1 MEALATKYRP
11 RTFKDVVCQ
20 DNIKKVLTNQ
30 LETGE
35 IKQAYLFAGSPGTGK
50 TTSARI
56 FANDV
61 NEGKGKPIEIDGA
74 SNNGVDNIRSIIDD
88 CRMKS
93 LDSKYKVYI
102 IDEVHMLSIGAF
114 NALLKVLEEPPKGV
128 IFILCTTDP
137 HKIPATILSRL
148 QRFDFK
154 RIPQFEIVQRLK
166 YILDRE
172 NKEIVQSCGGS
183 RDAVQDITWAKKEG
197 IEVIEYDVEALE
209 YIAKLADGGMRDAI
223 MKLDTVL
230 GYTTNITLQA
240 VLDCLGITN
249 YEHLLKI
256 VQGIINKQ
264 ADEPIQIIDSIY
276 RDGKDLK
283 LFVKDLNKFVLDLC
297 KLNITRKKEL
307 TMIPTDIM
315 RQCIHIATNT
325 SKYDLV
331 DILDGVNNLLDKIKY
346 EQNPKNLIE
355 SELIILCLK

>member
-11 RTFKDVVCQ
+11 QHFEDVVCQ
-20 DNIKKVLTNQ
+20 DNVKKVLSNQ
-30 LETGE
+30 LQTGE
-35 IKQAYLFAGSPGTGK
+35 IKQAYLFCGSSGTGK

-166 YILDRE
+166 YIL
-172 NKEIVQSCGGS
+172 KEEDTYITY
-183 RDAVQDITWAKKEG
+183 DI
-197 IEVIEYDVEALE
+197 EALE

-230 GYTTNITLQA
+230 GYTTDITLQA

-297 KLNITRKKEL
+297 KLNITRNKEL

>member
-30 LETGE
+30 LDTGE
-35 IKQAYLFAGSPGTGK
+35 IKQAYLFCGSAGTGK

-56 FANDV
+56 FASDV
-61 NEGKGKPIEIDGA
+61 NGGKGKPIEIDGA

-166 YILDRE
+166 YILNE
-172 NKEIVQSCGGS
+172 EGNTTY
-183 RDAVQDITWAKKEG
+183 DI
-197 IEVIEYDVEALE
+197 EALE

-223 MKLDTVL
+223 MKLDTVV

-264 ADEPIQIIDSIY
+264 PDEPIQIIDSIY

-297 KLNITRKKEL
+297 KLNITRNKEL

>member
-11 RTFKDVVCQ
+11 QHFEDVVCQ

-35 IKQAYLFAGSPGTGK
+35 IKQAYLFCGSAGTGK

-61 NEGKGKPIEIDGA
+61 NGGKGKPIEIDGA

-154 RIPQFEIVQRLK
+154 RIPQFDIVQRLQ
-166 YILDRE
+166 YIL
-172 NKEIVQSCGGS
+172 Q
-183 RDAVQDITWAKKEG
+183 QEG
-197 IEVIEYDVEALE
+197 ILTYNVEAIE

-230 GYTTNITLQA
+230 GYTTEITLQA

-249 YEHLLKI
+249 YQHLVTI

-264 ADEPIQIIDSIY
+264 PNEPIQIIDSIY

-297 KLNITRKKEL
+297 KLSITRNKEL

>member
-30 LETGE
+30 LDTGE
-35 IKQAYLFAGSPGTGK
+35 IKQAYLFCGSAGTGK

-61 NEGKGKPIEIDGA
+61 NGGKGKPIEIDGA

-154 RIPQFEIVQRLK
+154 RIPQFDIVQRLK
-166 YILDRE
+166 YILQQE
-172 NKEIVQSCGGS
+172 GKITY
-183 RDAVQDITWAKKEG
+183 DI
-197 IEVIEYDVEALE
+197 EALE

-230 GYTTNITLQA
+230 GYTTEITLQA

-249 YEHLLKI
+249 YEHLVAI
-256 VQGIINKQ
+256 VHGIISKQ
-264 ADEPIQIIDSIY
+264 PDEPIQIIDKIY

-297 KLNITRKKEL
+297 KLNITRNKEL
-307 TMIPTDIM
+307 TMIPADIM
-315 RQCIHIATNT
+315 RQCIQIATKTPN
-325 SKYDLV
+325 YELV
-331 DILDGVNNLLDKIKY
+331 DILDGINNLLDKIKY

>member
-11 RTFKDVVCQ
+11 RTFEDVVCQ
-20 DNIKKVLTNQ
+20 DNVKKVLSNQ
-30 LETGE
+30 LDTGE
-35 IKQAYLFAGSPGTGK
+35 IKQAYLFCGSSGTGK

-56 FANDV
+56 FASDV

-74 SNNGVDNIRSIIDD
+74 SNNGVDNIRSIIED

-154 RIPQFEIVQRLK
+154 RIPQFEIVQRLQ
-166 YILDRE
+166 YILQQE
-172 NKEIVQSCGGS
+172 GK
-183 RDAVQDITWAKKEG
+183 IT
-197 IEVIEYDVEALE
+197 YDMEALE

-230 GYTTNITLQA
+230 GYTINITLQA

-249 YEHLLKI
+249 YQHLVAI

-264 ADEPIQIIDSIY
+264 PDEPIQIIDKIY

-297 KLNITRKKEL
+297 KLNITRNKEL

-315 RQCIHIATNT
+315 RQCIHIATKT
-325 SKYDLV
+325 PKYELV
-331 DILDGVNNLLDKIKY
+331 DILDAINNLLDKIKY

>member
-35 IKQAYLFAGSPGTGK
+35 IKQAYLFCGSAGTGK

-61 NEGKGKPIEIDGA
+61 NGGKGKPIEIDGA

-166 YILDRE
+166 YILNE
-172 NKEIVQSCGGS
+172 EGNTTY
-183 RDAVQDITWAKKEG
+183 DI
-197 IEVIEYDVEALE
+197 EALE

-297 KLNITRKKEL
+297 KLNITRNKEL

>member
-20 DNIKKVLTNQ
+20 DNIKKVLVNQ

-35 IKQAYLFAGSPGTGK
+35 IKQAYLFCGSAGTGK

-166 YILDRE
+166 YILNE
-172 NKEIVQSCGGS
+172 EGNTTY
-183 RDAVQDITWAKKEG
+183 DI
-197 IEVIEYDVEALE
+197 EALE

-223 MKLDTVL
+223 MKLDTVV

>member
-11 RTFKDVVCQ
+11 RTFSDVVCQ

-30 LETGE
+30 LDTGE
-35 IKQAYLFAGSPGTGK
+35 IKQAYLFCGSAGTGK

-56 FANDV
+56 FASDV
-61 NEGKGKPIEIDGA
+61 NGGKGKPIEIDGA

-154 RIPQFEIVQRLK
+154 RIPQFDIVQRLE
-166 YILDRE
+166 YIL
-172 NKEIVQSCGGS
+172 KE
-183 RDAVQDITWAKKEG
+183 EG
-197 IEVIEYDVEALE
+197 ILTYNVEAIE

-223 MKLDTVL
+223 MKLDTVI

-249 YEHLLKI
+249 YEHLVAI

-264 ADEPIQIIDSIY
+264 PNEPIQIIDKIY

-297 KLNITRKKEL
+297 KLSITRNKEL

-315 RQCIHIATNT
+315 RKCIHIATNT
-325 SKYDLV
+325 PKYELV
-331 DILDGVNNLLDKIKY
+331 DILDAINNLLDKIKY

>member
-11 RTFKDVVCQ
+11 RTFEDVVCQ

-35 IKQAYLFAGSPGTGK
+35 IKQAYLFCGGAGTGK

-61 NEGKGKPIEIDGA
+61 NGGKGKPIEIDGA

-166 YILDRE
+166 YILNE
-172 NKEIVQSCGGS
+172 EGNTTY
-183 RDAVQDITWAKKEG
+183 DI
-197 IEVIEYDVEALE
+197 EALE

-297 KLNITRKKEL
+297 KLNITRNKEL

>member
-1 MEALATKYRP
+1 MMNLAVKYRP
-11 RTFKDVVCQ
+11 QHFEDVVCQ
-20 DNIKKVLTNQ
+20 DNVKKVLSNQ
-30 LETGE
+30 LQTGE
-35 IKQAYLFAGSPGTGK
+35 IKQAYLFCGSSGTGK

-61 NEGKGKPIEIDGA
+61 NGGKGKPIEIDGA

-166 YILDRE
+166 YILNE
-172 NKEIVQSCGGS
+172 EGNTTY
-183 RDAVQDITWAKKEG
+183 DI
-197 IEVIEYDVEALE
+197 EALE

-297 KLNITRKKEL
+297 KLNITRNKEL

>member
-11 RTFKDVVCQ
+11 RTFSDVVCQ

-35 IKQAYLFAGSPGTGK
+35 IKQAYLFCGGAGTGK

-56 FANDV
+56 FASDV
-61 NEGKGKPIEIDGA
+61 NGGKGKPIEIDGA

-154 RIPQFEIVQRLK
+154 RIPQFDIVQRLK
-166 YILDRE
+166 YILQQE
-172 NKEIVQSCGGS
+172 GNITY
-183 RDAVQDITWAKKEG
+183 DI
-197 IEVIEYDVEALE
+197 EALE

-223 MKLDTVL
+223 MKLDTVI

-249 YEHLLKI
+249 YEHLVTI

-264 ADEPIQIIDSIY
+264 PNEPIQIIDKIY

-297 KLNITRKKEL
+297 KLSITRNKEL

-315 RQCIHIATNT
+315 RKCIHIATNT
-325 SKYDLV
+325 PKYELV
-331 DILDGVNNLLDKIKY
+331 DILDAINNLLDKIKY

>member
-166 YILDRE
+166 YIL
-172 NKEIVQSCGGS
+172 KEEDTYITY
-183 RDAVQDITWAKKEG
+183 DI
-197 IEVIEYDVEALE
+197 EALE

-230 GYTTNITLQA
+230 GYTTDITLQA

>member
-35 IKQAYLFAGSPGTGK
+35 IKQAYLFCGSAGTGK

-61 NEGKGKPIEIDGA
+61 NGGKGKPIEIDGA

-154 RIPQFEIVQRLK
+154 RIPQFDIVQRLQ
-166 YILDRE
+166 YIL
-172 NKEIVQSCGGS
+172 Q
-183 RDAVQDITWAKKEG
+183 QEG
-197 IEVIEYDVEALE
+197 ILTYNVEAIE

-230 GYTTNITLQA
+230 GYTTEITLQA

-249 YEHLLKI
+249 YEHLVTI

-264 ADEPIQIIDSIY
+264 PNEPIQIIDKIY
-276 RDGKDLK
+276 KDGKDLK

-297 KLNITRKKEL
+297 KLSITHNKEL

-325 SKYDLV
+325 PKYQLV
-331 DILDGVNNLLDKIKY
+331 DILDVINNLLDKIKY

-355 SELIILCLK
+355 SELILLCLK

>member
-61 NEGKGKPIEIDGA
+61 NGGKGKPIEIDGA

-154 RIPQFEIVQRLK
+154 RIPQFDIVQRLK
-166 YILDRE
+166 YILQQE
-172 NKEIVQSCGGS
+172 GKITY
-183 RDAVQDITWAKKEG
+183 DI
-197 IEVIEYDVEALE
+197 EALE

-230 GYTTNITLQA
+230 GYTTDITLQA

-249 YEHLLKI
+249 YEHLVAI
-256 VQGIINKQ
+256 VHGIISKQ
-264 ADEPIQIIDSIY
+264 PDEPIQIIDKIY

-297 KLNITRKKEL
+297 KLNITRNKEL
-307 TMIPTDIM
+307 TMIPADIM
-315 RQCIHIATNT
+315 RQCIQIATKTPN
-325 SKYDLV
+325 YELV
-331 DILDGVNNLLDKIKY
+331 DILDGINNLLDKIKY

>member
-30 LETGE
+30 LDTGE
-35 IKQAYLFAGSPGTGK
+35 IKQAYLFCGSAGTGK

-56 FANDV
+56 FASDV
-61 NEGKGKPIEIDGA
+61 NGGKGKPIEIDGA

-154 RIPQFEIVQRLK
+154 RIPQFDIVQRLQ
-166 YILDRE
+166 YILQQE
-172 NKEIVQSCGGS
+172 GK
-183 RDAVQDITWAKKEG
+183 IT
-197 IEVIEYDVEALE
+197 YDMEALE

-223 MKLDTVL
+223 MKLDTVI
-230 GYTTNITLQA
+230 GYTNNITLQS

-249 YEHLLKI
+249 YEHLVGI
-256 VQGIINKQ
+256 VQGIISKQ
-264 ADEPIQIIDSIY
+264 PNEPIQIIDKIY

-297 KLNITRKKEL
+297 KLSITRNKEL

-315 RQCIHIATNT
+315 RKCIHIATNT
-325 SKYDLV
+325 PKYQLV
-331 DILDGVNNLLDKIKY
+331 DILDVINNLLDKIKY

>member
-1 MEALATKYRP
+1 METLATKYRP
-11 RTFKDVVCQ
+11 QHFEDVVCQ
-20 DNIKKVLTNQ
+20 DNVKKVLSNQ
-30 LETGE
+30 LQTGE
-35 IKQAYLFAGSPGTGK
+35 IKQAYLFCGSSGTGK

-166 YILDRE
+166 YILNE
-172 NKEIVQSCGGS
+172 EGNTTY
-183 RDAVQDITWAKKEG
+183 DI
-197 IEVIEYDVEALE
+197 EALE

-223 MKLDTVL
+223 MKLDTVI
-230 GYTTNITLQA
+230 GYTNNITLQA

-297 KLNITRKKEL
+297 KLNITRNKEL

>member
-35 IKQAYLFAGSPGTGK
+35 IKQAYLFCGSAGTGK

-74 SNNGVDNIRSIIDD
+74 SNNGVDNIRSIIED

-154 RIPQFEIVQRLK
+154 RIPQFDIVQRLE
-166 YILDRE
+166 YIL
-172 NKEIVQSCGGS
+172 VQ
-183 RDAVQDITWAKKEG
+183 EG
-197 IEVIEYDVEALE
+197 ILTYNVEAIE

-230 GYTTNITLQA
+230 GYTTEITLQA

-249 YEHLLKI
+249 YQHLLGI

-264 ADEPIQIIDSIY
+264 PNEPIEIIDNIY

-297 KLNITRKKEL
+297 KLNITRNKEL

-315 RQCIHIATNT
+315 RQCIQIATKTPN
-325 SKYDLV
+325 YELV

>member
-1 MEALATKYRP
+1 MGALATKYRP
-11 RTFKDVVCQ
+11 QCFEDVVCQ
-20 DNIKKVLTNQ
+20 DNVKKVLSNQ
-30 LETGE
+30 LQTGE
-35 IKQAYLFAGSPGTGK
+35 IKQAYLFCGSSGTGK

-56 FANDV
+56 FANEV

-102 IDEVHMLSIGAF
+102 IDEVHMLSLGAF

-137 HKIPATILSRL
+137 HKIPPTILSRL

-154 RIPQFEIVQRLK
+154 RIPQFDIVQRLE
-166 YILDRE
+166 YIL
-172 NKEIVQSCGGS
+172 
-183 RDAVQDITWAKKEG
+183 KKEG
-197 IEVIEYDVEALE
+197 ILTYNVEAIE

-230 GYTTNITLQA
+230 GYTNEITLQA

-249 YEHLLKI
+249 YEHLLGI

-264 ADEPIQIIDSIY
+264 PDEPIQIIDKIY

-297 KLNITRKKEL
+297 KLNITRNKEL

-331 DILDGVNNLLDKIKY
+331 DILDGINNLLDKIKY
-346 EQNPKNLIE
+346 EQNPKNLVE
-355 SELIILCLK
+355 SELILLCLK

>member
-35 IKQAYLFAGSPGTGK
+35 IKQAYLFCGSAGTGK

-166 YILDRE
+166 YILNE
-172 NKEIVQSCGGS
+172 EGNTTY
-183 RDAVQDITWAKKEG
+183 DI
-197 IEVIEYDVEALE
+197 EALE

-297 KLNITRKKEL
+297 KLNITRNKEL

>member
-35 IKQAYLFAGSPGTGK
+35 IKQAYLFCGSAGTGK

-166 YILDRE
+166 YILNE
-172 NKEIVQSCGGS
+172 EGNTTY
-183 RDAVQDITWAKKEG
+183 DI
-197 IEVIEYDVEALE
+197 EALE

-223 MKLDTVL
+223 MKLDTVV

-297 KLNITRKKEL
+297 KLNITRNKEL

-355 SELIILCLK
+355 SELIILCLKY

>member
-11 RTFKDVVCQ
+11 RTFEDVVCQ

-35 IKQAYLFAGSPGTGK
+35 IKQAYLFCGSAGTGK

-56 FANDV
+56 FASDV
-61 NEGKGKPIEIDGA
+61 NGGKGKPIEIDGA

-154 RIPQFEIVQRLK
+154 RIPQFEIVNRLK
-166 YILDRE
+166 YILQQE
-172 NKEIVQSCGGS
+172 GKITY
-183 RDAVQDITWAKKEG
+183 DI
-197 IEVIEYDVEALE
+197 EALE

-230 GYTTNITLQA
+230 GYTTNITLQS

-297 KLNITRKKEL
+297 KLNITRNKEL